1 MKTQEFEELVARGFH
16 VLRVHQH
23 TPPVFEVAPIY
34 SHPDSFRAV
43 LRAFER
49 TPYYP
54 VYRKTRDGRYVVS
67 FIPKHE
73 RVASAGG
80 LHLLLLVLTL
90 ASVTL
95 AGYLWWAEGNLK
107 LSLVF
112 AGALLTI
119 LGGHELGHY
128 AVARM
133 SRMNASPP
141 MFIPVPPNIFPFGTM
156 GAVITMR
163 SPVPDRD
170 SLVALGIAGPLA
182 GFLLALPVA
191 AYGLS
196 HSTALE
202 STEVGGI
209 AFAMPLAMQ
218 IMAGYLLPEQG
229 AGIAPHP
236 LAMAGWIG
244 LFVTSINLIPLGQLD
259 GGHIVRA
266 LTPRRYRAVYTGVLA
281 VLVASAVLWPGWLM
295 WAVVAYILT
304 RLRHPGPLDDVSP
317 LSRGAKLLIAVAA
330 LVMVLSFMPV
340 PFIIAGEVH
349 AP

>member
-1 MKTQEFEELVARGFH
+1 VNLQEFEELVARGFH
-16 VLRVHQH
+16 VLRVHERM
-23 TPPVFEVAPIY
+23 PPIFEVAPVY
-34 SHPDSFRAV
+34 SHTDSFRAV
-43 LRAFER
+43 LLAFER

-54 VYRKTRDGRYVVS
+54 VYRRTKDGRYVVS
-67 FIPKHE
+67 FIPKREHAGG
-73 RVASAGG
+73 ASAM
-80 LHLLLLVLTL
+80 HLLLLLLTMG
-90 ASVTL
+90 SVTA
-95 AGYLWWAEGNLK
+95 AGYLWWAGGNLA

-128 AVARM
+128 AVARAR
-133 SRMNASPP
+133 RMNASLP

-163 SPVPDRD
+163 SPVPDRS

-182 GFLLALPVA
+182 GFLLAIPVA

-196 HSTALE
+196 HSSPVEPQSAE
-202 STEVGGI
+202 GI

-218 IMAGYLLPEQG
+218 LLAELLIPEAGG
-229 AGIAPHP
+229 GIAPHP

-266 LTPRRYRAVYTGVLA
+266 IAPRRYRSVYFGVFAL
-281 VLVASAVLWPGWLM
+281 LVASAVLWPGWLV
-295 WAVVAYILT
+295 WAVLAYVLT
-304 RLRHPGPLDDVSP
+304 KLKHPGPLDDVSP
-317 LSRGAKLLIAVAA
+317 LSRRAKVLAAVAA
-330 LVMVLSFMPV
+330 LVMILSFMPV
-340 PFIIAGEVH
+340 PFVIAGGGL
-349 AP
+349 